1 MSMPETNLSRLDVSI
16 EESVNRAY

>member
-1 MSMPETNLSRLDVSI
+1 MPETNLSRLDVSI